1 MTTRT
6 LPAPT
11 AAPSPESLE
20 RARASWRTADALALT
35 ADAARCLLDGELAY
49 SLPGADGG
57 AADEGYRVEDG
68 VAVVRVRGAL
78 SNCDCS
84 WWDSYEAISRRVAHA
99 QANGAVR
106 AVLVDFDSPG
116 GTVAGLFDGMR
127 SLRAS
132 RAAGGKRMVAWVGA
146 AAYSAAYGLA
156 STCDEIVVEEL
167 AGVGSIG
174 VIDTMRSYLGEA
186 KKEGI
191 DVRVIASGTEKTDG
205 HPFVAITD
213 AAEARR
219 TERVMAMA
227 NAFVREIAAG
237 RPSLTPEAAL
247 ALDGGLRFGADAVA
261 TRLADRVST
270 RAALLAE
277 LSAAKAAT
285 APLNPSG
292 PRGSASPETPTRKI
306 TTMDDKQLAA
316 LTALLA
322 AKTGETDPD
331 RQLGALSATFDQA
344 AKGTA
349 AEVELRALKEKLAKD
364 AAAAEAKAR
373 VDAFDAAVKAGQ
385 DAGKLTPAEAEQWRA
400 DFAKGECTIGVLEGN
415 LARRSALP
423 ALSPEHRDVRAPA
436 APPTVPG
443 ASARVNALVQ
453 KGYAALTWTERN
465 ELAQAAPELSD
476 RLMGEWIAA
485 GRPSA

>member
-1 MTTRT
+1 MT
-6 LPAPT
+6 LPTAPM
-11 AAPSPESLE
+11 PEHLE
-20 RARASWRTADALALT
+20 RARASWRNADALALS
-35 ADAARCLLDGELAY
+35 ADAARSLLVGELAY

-57 AADEGYRVEDG
+57 AADEGYKVVDG

-78 SNCDCS
+78 SNCEWS
-84 WWDSYEAISRRVAHA
+84 WWDSYEAIAKRAAHA

-106 AVLVDFDSPG
+106 AVMFDFDSPG

-127 SLRAS
+127 ALRAA
-132 RAAGGKRMVAWVGA
+132 RAAGGKRTVAWVGG

-156 STCDEIVVEEL
+156 STCDEVVVEEL

-205 HPFVAITD
+205 HPFVAISD
-213 AAEARR
+213 EAEARR
-219 TERVMAMA
+219 RERVMAMA
-227 NAFVREIAAG
+227 TAFVREIALS
-237 RPSLTPEAAL
+237 RPALTPKAAL
-247 ALDGGLRFGADAVA
+247 ALDGGLRFGAAAVA
-261 TRLADRVST
+261 EKLADRVST

-277 LSAAKAAT
+277 LAGAKASPT
-285 APLNPSG
+285 PSG
-292 PRGSASPETPTRKI
+292 PRGSASTDTPTRKS
-306 TTMDDKQLAA
+306 TAMNEQQLAA

-331 RQLGALSATFDQA
+331 RQLGALTATFDLA
-344 AKGTA
+344 AKGQTA
-349 AEVELRALKEKLAKD
+349 EAELRTLKEKLAKD
-364 AAAAEAKAR
+364 AKDAEAKAR
-373 VDAFDAAVKAGQ
+373 VDAFHAAVKVGE

-415 LARRSALP
+415 LARRSVIP
-423 ALSPEHRDVRAPA
+423 ALSPEHKELRAPA
-436 APPTVPG
+436 APATVPG

-465 ELAQAAPELSD
+465 ELATAAGDTHD
-476 RLMGEWIAA
+476 RLMAEWIAA
-485 GRPSA
+485 GRPTA